1 MTEVPEDEP
10 FAGLGFDTRAIHV
23 GQPPDP
29 AFGAV
34 VMPIYATSTYAHEAV
49 GKHKGYEYSRSQN
62 PTRTALE
69 QCLASLEGARFGSC
83 FASGMAAEDAVLR
96 RLKPGQ
102 HLILPHDA
110 YGGTYRLL
118 ARVLDANLSTVDL
131 SDLAAV
137 RAAWRPETALVWVES
152 PTNPLLGIV
161 DIAEIAQFAHD
172 RGAVCVVDNT
182 FATPWLQQPLAL
194 GADVVV
200 HSATKYLG
208 GHSDVVGGFV
218 GTNDPDLAEQ
228 VAFVQRAAG
237 AVPSPFD
244 CFLVLRGVKTLS
256 VRMERHCD
264 NADAIVRL
272 LSEHPAVTDIR
283 YPGLVSHPGHEV
295 ATRQMGRYGAMISFS
310 VRGGEEAALAV
321 VAATKV
327 FTLAESLG
335 GVESLIEHPSRM
347 THASVVGSPL
357 AVDPAM
363 IRISVGIEDA
373 ADLVADL
380 RQALDSL
387 PD

>member
-1 MTEVPEDEP
+1 MSELPDDEP
-10 FAGLGFDTRAIHV
+10 FAALGFDTRAIHV

-29 AFGAV
+29 TTGAV
-34 VMPIYATSTYAHEAV
+34 VTPIYQTSTYAHEAV

-83 FASGMAAEDAVLR
+83 FASGMAAEDAILR
-96 RLKPGQ
+96 RLKPTD
-102 HLILPHDA
+102 HLLIPHDA

-118 ARVLDANLSTVDL
+118 ARVLEADMTTVDL

-137 RAAWRPETALVWVES
+137 EAAWRPETKLVWVET

-161 DIAEIAQFAHD
+161 DIAAVAQFAHE

-194 GADVVV
+194 GADLVV

-218 GTNDPDLAEQ
+218 ATNDAGLAGEI
-228 VAFVQRAAG
+228 AFVQKAAG

-256 VRMERHCD
+256 VRMARHCE
-264 NADAIVRL
+264 NASAVVAL
-272 LSEHPAVTDIR
+272 LATHPAVENIR
-283 YPGLVSHPGHEV
+283 YPGLPTHPGYDV
-295 ATRQMGRYGAMISFS
+295 ATRQMRHYGAMVSFT
-310 VRGGEEAALAV
+310 VWGGEEAALAV
-321 VAATKV
+321 VAATRV

-335 GVESLIEHPSRM
+335 GVESLIEHPARM

-357 AVDPAM
+357 AVDPGL

-373 ADLVADL
+373 DDLVADL
-380 RQALDSL
+380 RQALDAL
-387 PD
+387 GT